1 MSDKRE
7 IKDIEIEEIRM
18 EDTEIKDAAP
28 KKAVNKSSDISGM
41 FKDTAILLIITL
53 VSGLLLALVY
63 QITKEPIAA
72 QKEKAKQEACKE
84 VFADAASF
92 EGVEFTQPDMAA
104 WTEAGYAQESIDE
117 IMAAKDGSGN
127 VLGYVITVTTKEG
140 YGGDIK
146 FSIGI
151 RQDGLVN
158 GISILEIS
166 ETAGL
171 GMRAEEVLKPQ
182 FADKN
187 VEQFEYSKS
196 GAVSEDQVDA
206 ISGATITTN
215 AVVNGV
221 NAGLYYFQTELKGGN
236 GNE

>member
-53 VSGLLLALVY
+53 VAGLLLALVY
-63 QITKEPIAA
+63 QITKDPIAA

-84 VFADAASF
+84 VFADAVSF
-92 EGVEFTQPDMAA
+92 EGVEFAQPDTAA

-117 IMAAKDGSGN
+117 IMAAKDGSDN

-182 FADKN
+182 FAGKD

-196 GAVSEDQVDA
+196 GAVSENQVDA

>member
-1 MSDKRE
+1 MRENGISEKRISE
-7 IKDIEIEEIRM
+7 NGISENGTNEKNINNR
-18 EDTEIKDAAP
+18 
-28 KKAVNKSSDISGM
+28 NSDISGM
-41 FKDTAILLIITL
+41 FKDTAILFVITL
-53 VSGLLLALVY
+53 VAGLLLALVY

-92 EGVEFTQPDMAA
+92 EGVEFVQPEQVE
-104 WTEAGYAQESIDE
+104 WSEAGYSQESIDE
-117 IMAAKDGSGN
+117 VMAAKDASGS

-151 RQDGLVN
+151 RNEGLVN
-158 GISILEIS
+158 GISILEIA

-171 GMRAEEVLKPQ
+171 GMRSEEVLKPQ
-182 FADKN
+182 FAGKTA
-187 VEQFEYSKS
+187 EQFEYTKS
-196 GAVSEDQVDA
+196 GAVSENQVDA

-221 NAGLYYFQTELKGGN
+221 NAGLYYFQTGLKGGDD
-236 GNE
+236 NE